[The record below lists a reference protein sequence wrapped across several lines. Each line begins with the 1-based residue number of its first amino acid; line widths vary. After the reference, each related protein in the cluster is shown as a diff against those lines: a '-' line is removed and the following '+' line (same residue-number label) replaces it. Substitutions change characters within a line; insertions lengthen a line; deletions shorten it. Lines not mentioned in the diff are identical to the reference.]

1 MKLNLYN
8 VFDDLPQENAQKI
21 NQNNASFNCDAEITD
36 IIKDKTLSRLEL
48 AADNKRKSIVKKK
61 LSFKR
66 IAALAAAFV
75 IICGSIS
82 VGATAY
88 FKPDSALAQY
98 FTFDN
103 EVDMSTLGQDV
114 NIAESSGGYTIMLKQ
129 VLSDNSIIH
138 AVFECPESNGMLL
151 VPSVSDLK
159 INGRSYF
166 DSYATSMYIED
177 NSHTCSVII
186 HGLRNIKNNDSIT
199 LIADGANFY
208 DLQSKEL
215 LRDKTVDGSW
225 NFTFEALRADVKTKL
240 DPSGNIKTEYC
251 EYEVIN
257 LTLSPLGVHID
268 YRQISPVSR
277 DPETNTRNDDISL
290 SYGKE
295 DMITLELKNGEI
307 YTDSDSSCFDIAV
320 GGTATEDDP
329 YEGNID
335 IMFKNVINTDEIKSI
350 SVCGCVVYEAE

>member
-21 NQNNASFNCDAEITD
+21 NQNNASFNCDTEIAD
-36 IIKDKTLSRLEL
+36 SIKEKTLSRLSL
-48 AADNKRKSIVKKK
+48 ASENKRTNFFKKK

-66 IAALAAAFV
+66 IVALAAAFV

-114 NIAESSGGYTIMLKQ
+114 NVAQSSGGYTITLKQ

-151 VPSVSDLK
+151 VPSVSDIK
-159 INGRSYF
+159 INGKSYF

-177 NSHTCSVII
+177 SSDTCSVII

-215 LRDKTVDGSW
+215 LRDKAVDGSW
-225 NFTFEALRADVKTKL
+225 NFTFEALRADVKIKL
-240 DPSGNIKTEYC
+240 DPSGTIKTEYG
-251 EYEVIN
+251 EYEVTN
-257 LTLSPLGVHID
+257 MTLSPLGAHID
-268 YRQISPVSR
+268 YRQISPVSY
-277 DPETNTRNDDISL
+277 DAETKARNDDISS
-290 SYGKE
+290 SYGE
-295 DMITLELKNGEI
+295 EMITLKLKNGEV
-307 YTDSDSSCFDIAV
+307 YTDADSNCFDIAV
-320 GGTATEDDP
+320 GGTAADDEP

-335 IMFKNVINTDEIKSI
+335 IMFKNVINADEIESI